1 MKKTIAAKT
10 LTQWGIKMKAS
21 KLINELQT
29 MVDKHGDKE
38 VIIDDTD
45 SREFVSVCK
54 IDNNDREKAFQ
65 LDLCWRDG
73 NGIVK

>member
-1 MKKTIAAKT
+1 
-10 LTQWGIKMKAS
+10 MKAS
-21 KLINELQT
+21 QLINELQN

-38 VIIDDTD
+38 IIIDDTD
-45 SREFVSVCK
+45 SREFLSVCK

-73 NGIVK
+73 NRIVK